1 MNELGKAM
9 EAGKRPRCLHPW
21 QTLMIDVTG
30 AVQPCAYRGNYTNTE
45 NTERFGNLNEQS
57 LEEIWNG
64 PVAQRVRR
72 CMAAGDLV
80 GAGCG
85 KCLAVAQ
92 GQDLGLE
99 YDMRAVDDPVTP
111 YSQNLATKIDEIV
124 TGAEIL
130 RSRPTVLYYTP
141 DHRCNL
147 SCLHCYQNLSRK
159 DSIKNKDAEAEL
171 LGLVPVLSDV
181 IAGGGEP
188 LILPFWRRFLASPAK
203 QVNRY
208 MRFMTTTNAT
218 IVRDDVFSQISSFDR
233 ISIIISLDGATKKT
247 FETIRQ
253 PANWEKFLANARK
266 LRALCSEKHAF
277 FSFNISTMKGN
288 LVELPKFVQFCA
300 DFEAPFNYQPV
311 VAFPASQSLR
321 CFNDP
326 VREMA
331 GWKEALAGARE
342 ILQERFFPAMQR
354 AREAG
359 RAEWSDSYASIFE
372 GHIDALHNLI
382 PWHLLDQE
390 YHDCV
395 GQLPS
400 TRSKWIEAVESS
412 SKTFRKGGRG
422 SIVLFYRD
430 EDGPGAEPHFYSP
443 LDDELGFR
451 VRLPAGKWRVATTA
465 NDAVLPSRATAWP
478 EFELVVT
485 PSEIVPHTSI
495 PIYTRLRSFAGS
507 RARPI
512 VTWLQQSSVRARR
525 SVSSRLRRVADWRP

>member
-1 MNELGKAM
+1 MKELGKAA
-9 EAGKRPRCLHPW
+9 ETGRRPRCLHPW

-99 YDMRAVDDPVTP
+99 YDMRALDDVAATP
-111 YSQNLATKIDEIV
+111 YTRNLASKIDEV
-124 TGAEIL
+124 LTGVETC

-159 DSIKNKDAEAEL
+159 DSIRNKDAEAEL
-171 LGLVPVLSDV
+171 LELVPVLSDV

-208 MRFMTTTNAT
+208 LRFMTTTNAT
-218 IVRDDVFSQISSFDR
+218 VVRDDVFDQIAAFDR
-233 ISIIISLDGATKKT
+233 ISIIISLDGATKTT

-253 PANWEKFLANARK
+253 PANWEKFLANARR
-266 LRALCSEKHAF
+266 LRALCTEKHAF

-288 LVELPKFVQFCA
+288 LLELPKFVQFCA

-326 VREMA
+326 AKEMA
-331 GWKEALAGARE
+331 GWKEALEGARE
-342 ILQERFFPAMQR
+342 ILRERFIPAMRR

-359 RAEWSDSYASIFE
+359 RAEWSDGYASIYE
-372 GHIDALHNLI
+372 GHIDALTNLI
-382 PWHLLDQE
+382 PWHLLEQT
-390 YHDCV
+390 YHDCS

-400 TRSKWIEAVESS
+400 SRREWIKAVESS

-422 SIVLFYRD
+422 NIVLFYRD
-430 EDGPGAEPHFYSP
+430 EDAPTAEPHFYSP
-443 LDDELGFR
+443 LGDDLSFR

-465 NDAVLPSRATAWP
+465 NDAVLPPRASAWP
-478 EFELVVT
+478 EFEIEVT
-485 PSEIVPHTSI
+485 PTATI
-495 PIYTRLRSFAGS
+495 PRTQMSPYMRLRHLVGS
-507 RARPI
+507 SLRA
-512 VTWLQQSSVRARR
+512 LG
-525 SVSSRLRRVADWRP
+525 LRRR